1 MQQRDRGLEDDD
13 EQSCLFFG
21 EIAVRSLIGILAIDS
36 SGSKLQKVRLAE
48 RLYDGHGVRFVESI
62 LEYRFHLVELLIEG
76 LFELLFGNGRDAGA
90 QFLEAQQD
98 NGEDI
103 GHVLARIGRLQFP
116 AFPQHISDQGGLFLG
131 EGIPYLADLDLIHTL
146 DPVIYLVDRLVG
158 DELHPEFSGKL
169 PNLPDPAFER
179 KNNSMAKQYSQKT
192 RVAVKVSSEIG
203 RLRRVL
209 VHSPDSGLG
218 KVVPSK
224 AQDWLFED
232 IVHLD
237 TIRRKEYDFYTKIL
251 LYFLDPARIKGRL
264 AQIDDEKNRRS
275 FYKPGDEGFFRSDK
289 VVELQWLLADIL
301 ADNEIK
307 LKLVASVCA
316 IEAVSYDV
324 QQDLQDL
331 DPVQLAKT
339 FISGATDD
347 DRLLFAPIPNF
358 IFTRDIGIVINSYVL
373 LNKPAKK
380 ARTRE
385 ALLAKYI
392 FFNHPLF
399 EEYRD
404 KIIELND
411 THHHFL
417 LPREGDDRKVTLEG
431 GDVMVVCKDHLL
443 IGVSER
449 TSPEAAYQA
458 LRVLFEKNV
467 VKKITIIRIP
477 KKRDFMHIDT
487 IFTQVKKNVWIL
499 LGTFSSKAAKHED
512 EDEVQRIL
520 ENNKKEDKL
529 KIVQFR
535 KKDQADPE
543 YFDSLEDL
551 LTDISRNDLEC
562 TEKVKF
568 IYSGNN
574 EFPFD
579 AREQWTDSCNLLA
592 LKEGVVLGYDRN
604 DKTVEAFRTNGFA
617 VIAAEE
623 LIAKMEKSETTAD
636 DVENTLILMP
646 SAELSRARGGF
657 HCMSMPLHRDDI

>member
-1 MQQRDRGLEDDD
+1 M
-13 EQSCLFFG
+13 SKNYAHKAK
-21 EIAVRSLIGILAIDS
+21 IAVS
-36 SGSKLQKVRLAE
+36 
-48 RLYDGHGVRFVESI
+48 
-62 LEYRFHLVELLIEG
+62 
-76 LFELLFGNGRDAGA
+76 
-90 QFLEAQQD
+90 
-98 NGEDI
+98 
-103 GHVLARIGRLQFP
+103 
-116 AFPQHISDQGGLFLG
+116 
-131 EGIPYLADLDLIHTL
+131 
-146 DPVIYLVDRLVG
+146 
-158 DELHPEFSGKL
+158 
-169 PNLPDPAFER
+169 
-179 KNNSMAKQYSQKT
+179 
-192 RVAVKVSSEIG
+192 VSSEVG

-251 LYFLDPARIKGRL
+251 LYFLDPGRIQGRL
-264 AQIDDEKNRRS
+264 AEVDDLKNKRA
-275 FYKPGDEGFFRSDK
+275 FYKPGNDSFFRSDK

-301 ADNEIK
+301 IDPSIK
-307 LKLVASVCA
+307 QKLVASVCA
-316 IEAVSYDV
+316 IEACSYEI

-331 DPVQLAKT
+331 DPVHLAKT
-339 FISGATDD
+339 FISGATND

-358 IFTRDIGIVINSYVL
+358 IFTRDIGIVINNYVL

-399 EEYRD
+399 VEYQD
-404 KIIELND
+404 KIIELAD

-431 GDVMVVCKDHLL
+431 GDVMVVSKDHLL

-449 TSPEAAYQA
+449 TSSEAAHQA
-458 LRVLFEKNV
+458 IRILFEMNV

-477 KKRDFMHIDT
+477 KKRDYMHIDT
-487 IFTQVKKNVWIL
+487 IFTQVKRNVWIL
-499 LGTFSSKAAKHED
+499 LGTFSRKAMLHED
-512 EDEVQRIL
+512 DDDVQRIL
-520 ENNKKEDKL
+520 DNSRKEEKL
-529 KIVQFR
+529 KIIQFR
-535 KKDQADPE
+535 KKDPGNPE
-543 YFDSLEDL
+543 YFENLEDL
-551 LTDISRNDLEC
+551 LTDISKNDLEC
-562 TEKVKF
+562 TDKIKF

-604 DKTVEAFRTNGFA
+604 DKTVEAFKANGFSVVHA
-617 VIAAEE
+617 KE
-623 LIAKMEKSETTAD
+623 LIEQMETGAIQPDKI
-636 DVENTLILMP
+636 ENTLILMP

-657 HCMSMPLHRDDI
+657 HCMSMPLHRDDLTI

>member
-1 MQQRDRGLEDDD
+1 M
-13 EQSCLFFG
+13 
-21 EIAVRSLIGILAIDS
+21 
-36 SGSKLQKVRLAE
+36 SKNYSYKTKVT
-48 RLYDGHGVRFVESI
+48 VS
-62 LEYRFHLVELLIEG
+62 
-76 LFELLFGNGRDAGA
+76 
-90 QFLEAQQD
+90 
-98 NGEDI
+98 
-103 GHVLARIGRLQFP
+103 
-116 AFPQHISDQGGLFLG
+116 
-131 EGIPYLADLDLIHTL
+131 
-146 DPVIYLVDRLVG
+146 
-158 DELHPEFSGKL
+158 
-169 PNLPDPAFER
+169 
-179 KNNSMAKQYSQKT
+179 
-192 RVAVKVSSEIG
+192 VSSEVG

-218 KVVPSK
+218 RVVPSK

-251 LYFLDPARIKGRL
+251 LYFLDPAKIKGRL
-264 AQIDDEKNRRS
+264 AEIDAPAERRA
-275 FYKPGDEGFFRSDK
+275 FYKPGHDSFFRSDK

-301 ADNEIK
+301 ADHAIK

-316 IEAVSYDV
+316 IETCSYDT
-324 QQDLQDL
+324 QEDLQQL

-339 FISGATDD
+339 FISGATND

-358 IFTRDIGIVINSYVL
+358 IFTRDIGIVINNHVL

-399 EEYRD
+399 REYQD
-404 KIIELND
+404 KIIELTD

-431 GDVMVVCKDHLL
+431 GDVMVVSKDHLL

-449 TSPEAAYQA
+449 TSPEAAHQA
-458 LRVLFEKNV
+458 IRVLFEKNV

-477 KKRDFMHIDT
+477 KKRDYMHIDT
-487 IFTQVKKNVWIL
+487 IFTQIKRNVWIL
-499 LGTFSSKAAKHED
+499 LGTFSRKSMMHED
-512 EDEVQRIL
+512 EDAVQRIL
-520 ENNKKEDKL
+520 DNNKKEDKL
-529 KIVQFR
+529 KIIQFR
-535 KKDQADPE
+535 KKDPGNPE
-543 YFDSLEDL
+543 YFDNLEDL
-551 LTDISRNDLEC
+551 LTDISKNDLEC

-604 DKTVEAFRTNGFA
+604 DKTVEAFKANGFS
-617 VIAAEE
+617 VIAAHD
-623 LIAKMEKSETTAD
+623 LIHGIETGAIDTD
-636 DVENTLILMP
+636 GMVSTLILMP

-657 HCMSMPLHRDDI
+657 HCMSMPLHRDEINNP

>member
-1 MQQRDRGLEDDD
+1 MSR
-13 EQSCLFFG
+13 
-21 EIAVRSLIGILAIDS
+21 
-36 SGSKLQKVRLAE
+36 
-48 RLYDGHGVRFVESI
+48 
-62 LEYRFHLVELLIEG
+62 
-76 LFELLFGNGRDAGA
+76 
-90 QFLEAQQD
+90 
-98 NGEDI
+98 
-103 GHVLARIGRLQFP
+103 
-116 AFPQHISDQGGLFLG
+116 
-131 EGIPYLADLDLIHTL
+131 
-146 DPVIYLVDRLVG
+146 
-158 DELHPEFSGKL
+158 LHPNK
-169 PNLPDPAFER
+169 
-179 KNNSMAKQYSQKT
+179 AKIS
-192 RVAVKVSSEIG
+192 VSVSSEVG

-232 IVHLD
+232 IVHLE

-251 LYFLDPARIKGRL
+251 LYFLDPDKIKGRL
-264 AQIDDEKNRRS
+264 ESIDAEKNRRA
-275 FYKPGDEGFFRSDK
+275 FYKPGDAQFFCSDK

-301 ADNEIK
+301 QDHEIQ

-316 IEAVSYDV
+316 IEACSYET
-324 QQDLQDL
+324 QQQLQEL
-331 DPVQLAKT
+331 SPVQLAKT
-339 FISGATDD
+339 FISGSMDED
-347 DRLLFAPIPNF
+347 EMLFAPIPNF
-358 IFTRDIGIVINSYVL
+358 IFTRDIGIVINNYVL

-399 EEYRD
+399 SEYQD
-404 KIIELND
+404 KIIELAD

-449 TSPEAAYQA
+449 TSMEAAYQA
-458 LRVLFEKNV
+458 IKVLFEKSV

-477 KKRDFMHIDT
+477 KKRDYMHIDT
-487 IFTQVKKNVWIL
+487 IFTQIKRNVWIL
-499 LGTFSSKAAKHED
+499 LGTFSKKSMKHED
-512 EDEVQRIL
+512 DDAVQKIL

-529 KIVQFR
+529 KIIQFR
-535 KKDQADPE
+535 KKDPGTPE
-543 YFDSLEDL
+543 YFDNLEDL
-551 LTDISRNDLEC
+551 LTDISKNDLEC
-562 TEKVKF
+562 TEKVRF

-604 DKTVEAFRTNGFA
+604 DKTVEAFRSNGFN
-617 VIAAEE
+617 VIHAQE
-623 LIAKMEKSETTAD
+623 LIDQMEKGTTVPD
-636 DVENTLILMP
+636 ELEDTLILMP

-657 HCMSMPLHRDDI
+657 HCMSMPLHRDNLT